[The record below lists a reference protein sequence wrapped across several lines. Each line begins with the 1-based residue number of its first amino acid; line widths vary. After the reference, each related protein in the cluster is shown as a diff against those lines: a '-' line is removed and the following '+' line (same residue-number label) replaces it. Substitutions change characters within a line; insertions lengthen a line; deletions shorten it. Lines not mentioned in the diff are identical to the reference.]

1 MPYAVRT
8 MEQRPNTILGLT
20 SRVARDRWQRLSLAG
35 RFAVVIGA
43 AFVSLAALTG
53 ARMALGGE
61 CCSSGCPSMRA
72 ESGCPSMRAEHAGAS
87 SVAER

>member
-1 MPYAVRT
+1 
-8 MEQRPNTILGLT
+8 MERRPNTILGLT
-20 SRVARDRWQRLSLAG
+20 SRVARERWQRLSLAG

-72 ESGCPSMRAEHAGAS
+72 EHAAAS